1 MKPIAVIVAG
11 GSGTRMGAPAPKQ
24 FLELEGRPILVHSIC
39 AFIEALP
46 DMDIIVVL
54 PAPFLEMGSDLVA
67 KHISER
73 TIFFAEGGETRY
85 HSVQRGLQLVREPS
99 VIFVH
104 DAVRCLVSPE
114 LVRNCYHQA
123 LKLGSAVP
131 AVQVSDSIRMVGKD
145 GSMTMDR
152 TVLRAI
158 QTPQTFRSDILL
170 PAFLQPYDPSFTDEA
185 SVLERHGGKVDLI
198 EGETS
203 NIKVTWPT
211 DLVIASALLKARFS
225 GN

>member
-11 GSGTRMGAPAPKQ
+11 GSGTRMGVTTPKQ
-24 FLELEGRPILVHSIC
+24 FIELEGRPILVHTIS
-39 AFIEALP
+39 AFTEAFP
-46 DMDIIVVL
+46 DIDIIVVL
-54 PAPFLEMGSDLVA
+54 PGSFLEVGSDLVA
-67 KHISER
+67 KHIPER
-73 TIFFAEGGETRY
+73 TIFFAEGGETRF

-114 LVRNCYHQA
+114 LIRNCYDQA
-123 LKLGSAVP
+123 LILGTAVP
-131 AVQVSDSIRMVGKD
+131 AVQVSDSIRKVGKD
-145 GSMTMDR
+145 GSVTIDR
-152 TVLRAI
+152 SELRAI

-170 PAFLQPYDPSFTDEA
+170 PAFRQPYDPLFTDEA
-185 SVLERHGGKVDLI
+185 SVMERSGGKVELI

-211 DLVIASALLKARFS
+211 DLIIASALMKSRLKDA
-225 GN
+225 

>member
-1 MKPIAVIVAG
+1 
-11 GSGTRMGAPAPKQ
+11 
-24 FLELEGRPILVHSIC
+24 
-39 AFIEALP
+39 
-46 DMDIIVVL
+46 MDIIVVL

-67 KHISER
+67 KHIPER

-158 QTPQTFRSDILL
+158 QTPQTFRSDVLL

-203 NIKVTWPT
+203 NIKVTWPP